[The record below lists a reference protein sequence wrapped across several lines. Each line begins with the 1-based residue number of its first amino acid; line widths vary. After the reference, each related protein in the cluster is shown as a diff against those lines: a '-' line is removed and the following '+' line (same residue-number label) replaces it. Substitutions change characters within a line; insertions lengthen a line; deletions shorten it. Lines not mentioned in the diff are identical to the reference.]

1 VTALVPLAAGRGPA
15 LVAFSPAGAGAGT
28 YRPWAERLPD
38 GMALWGVRLP
48 GRESRWSEPQ
58 PADIGELAG
67 EVAAEIAALGRPVGL
82 FGHSFGALL
91 AYTVAVSVSPVW
103 LGLSALDPRGGRPEL
118 EGDDDELL
126 RTVAGWVHPPMDAHL
141 LRLTLP
147 ALRADIAL
155 AAAAR
160 PVTGPPVA
168 CPVSLYG
175 GRDDPHADRD
185 ALLRWRPHAAAE
197 LSVRQY
203 PGGHGYLVECPE
215 PLMRDVCADLR
226 AAVNRA
232 DAGTTLIAGSG

>member
-1 VTALVPLAAGRGPA
+1 MTALVPLAAGRGPA

-28 YRPWAERLPD
+28 FRPWAERLPD

-48 GRESRWSEPQ
+48 GRESRWSEPM
-58 PADIGELAG
+58 PADLGGLAG

-91 AYTVAVSVSPVW
+91 AYTVAVLVSPVW
-103 LGLSALDPRGGRPEL
+103 LGLSGLDPRGGRPEL

-126 RTVAGWVHPPMDAHL
+126 RTVAGWVRPPMDHDL

-160 PVTGPPVA
+160 PVSGPPVA

-175 GRDDPHADRD
+175 GLDDPHADRD
-185 ALLRWRPHAAAE
+185 ALLRWRAHAAGE
-197 LSVRQY
+197 LGLRQY
-203 PGGHGYLVECPE
+203 PGGHGYLIEQPE
-215 PLMRDVCADLR
+215 PLIRDVCADLR
-226 AAVNRA
+226 AAIRPGEA
-232 DAGTTLIAGSG
+232 AS